1 MGRNVHSGLGQTV
14 QTWFIVIVCYL
25 LINDNSK
32 PHLAKRVESG
42 KNQIINSRVLW
53 SILICLMMKF
63 MHGFSTS
70 PVVFNITLQYF
81 LYAIT
86 LHFRLLDL

>member
-25 LINDNSK
+25 LINDKSK